1 MRLHQMPF
9 LRRSDAD
16 PRVRSVASEEI
27 EKLFGLL
34 HGVFR
39 LRRLKSGLSGFAV
52 LGIETSCDDTGIALL
67 GYDGRIMASLL
78 SSQVKDH
85 AAFGGVVP
93 ELASRKHQ
101 EAILPLLRAAFLD
114 AGVSEPSREI
124 GLVAVTRGP
133 GLMGS
138 LLVGVMA
145 AKGLAQAWNCP
156 IIGVNHIEGHI
167 FANRIANPGLEPP
180 FLCLVVSGGHT
191 EIILVRAWGDY
202 SMIGRTRDDAAGE
215 CYDKVANILGL
226 PYPGGPEVD
235 RLAARGDPEAFA
247 LPVPMN
253 STSEVEFSFS
263 GLKTAV
269 LWAVTRM
276 RREGKEIPVV
286 DVCASFQ
293 KAAVASLLGKA
304 SLASRITGI
313 ERICLSGG
321 VSANSALRAAFKSS
335 FGENVFMPPADLCT
349 DNAVMIA
356 AAGLDRFIWEG
367 ASNLDLT
374 PDPSA
379 SLFTSLQ
386 AKNIERS

>member
-1 MRLHQMPF
+1 MR
-9 LRRSDAD
+9 
-16 PRVRSVASEEI
+16 
-27 EKLFGLL
+27 
-34 HGVFR
+34 GVKGDLSR
-39 LRRLKSGLSGFAV
+39 LAV
-52 LGIETSCDDTGIALL
+52 LGIETSCDDTGVALM
-67 GYDGRIMASLL
+67 GFDGRVLASLL

-101 EAILPLLRAAFLD
+101 EVILPLFRAALQD
-114 AGVSEPSREI
+114 AGVTEPSREI

-138 LLVGVMA
+138 LLVGVMT

-167 FANRIANPGLEPP
+167 FANRIAHEDIEPP

-191 EIILVRAWGDY
+191 EIISVRAWGDY
-202 SMIGRTRDDAAGE
+202 SMVGRTRDDAAGE

-235 RLAARGDPEAFA
+235 RLALQGDPEAFA
-247 LPVPMN
+247 FPVPMN
-253 STSEVEFSFS
+253 ATSEVEFSFS

-269 LWAVTRM
+269 LWTVTGM
-276 RREGKEIPVV
+276 RRKGEEIPVA
-286 DVCASFQ
+286 DICASFQ
-293 KAAVASLLGKA
+293 KAAVSALLGKVG
-304 SLASRITGI
+304 LASGITGI
-313 ERICLSGG
+313 GRICLSGG
-321 VSANSALRAAFKSS
+321 VSANSALRAAFRSRY
-335 FGENVFMPPADLCT
+335 GENVFMPPADLCT

-356 AAGLDRFIWEG
+356 AAGLDRFLREG
-367 ASNLDLT
+367 PSSLDFN

-379 SLFTSLQ
+379 SLFAPSGQ
-386 AKNIERS
+386 KQSK